1 MRRKEKEIKDKKE
14 IEQIFKEAHVCRL
27 GMVDGKIPYIVP
39 MNFGYRD
46 NILYFHS
53 ALSGR
58 KIDIL
63 KNNPDICFEIDI
75 PGDLI
80 NSEKACS
87 WSMNYRSLM
96 GEGKVIFIS
105 DEDEKAD
112 ALNIIMGH
120 YSGNTNWDIN
130 MKMIKNTSVF
140 KVKIGSVSAKRSG
153 I

>member
-1 MRRKEKEIKDKKE
+1 MADTTFITNDSEKKLKDRIAELIGHSKELKFLVGFFYFSGIRE
-14 IEQIFKEAHVCRL
+14 
-27 GMVDGKIPYIVP
+27 
-39 MNFGYRD
+39 
-46 NILYFHS
+46 LYS
-53 ALSGR
+53 S
-58 KIDIL
+58 L